1 MVHDAPDHP
10 SIDDR
15 LITELRSILATLENQ
30 LDLDDRA
37 HALIVSALANSMLM
51 GARVVVAEATAQVV
65 EQGVNLDL
73 DLGIEHGD
81 LADAAE

>member
-1 MVHDAPDHP
+1 
-10 SIDDR
+10 
-15 LITELRSILATLENQ
+15 
-30 LDLDDRA
+30 
-37 HALIVSALANSMLM
+37 MLM

-65 EQGVNLDL
+65 ESGVNLDL